1 VEEFPVPTLQ
11 LFDPAL
17 CCDTG
22 VCGAEPDPVLARVTA
37 DLHWLA
43 ARGVSVQR
51 YNLGQQP
58 EAFAALTLVRT
69 TLQQE
74 GVGVLPLT
82 ILDGQIVGRG
92 AYLDRATLARQTGV
106 GEDVTAR

>member
-1 VEEFPVPTLQ
+1 M
-11 LFDPAL
+11 

-22 VCGAEPDPVLARVTA
+22 VCGAEPDPVLAQVTA
-37 DLHWLA
+37 DLHWLT
-43 ARGVSVQR
+43 ARGVTVQR

-69 TLQQE
+69 TLQRE

-82 ILDGQIVGRG
+82 ILDGQVIGRG
-92 AYLDRATLARQTGV
+92 AYLDRADLARRTGV
-106 GEDVTAR
+106 HTDVIAR